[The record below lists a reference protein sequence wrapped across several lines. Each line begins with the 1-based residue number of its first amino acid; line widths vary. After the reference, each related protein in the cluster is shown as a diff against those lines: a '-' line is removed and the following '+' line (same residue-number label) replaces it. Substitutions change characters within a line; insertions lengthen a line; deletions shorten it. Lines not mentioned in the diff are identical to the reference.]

1 MNEKFTLT
9 VPKTTT
15 RRIIFCL
22 PGNNFSGKFLDS
34 IIELTSYCFHNNI
47 PFKFSRQ
54 ESSVVYYV
62 RNKCLIGDV
71 LQGPE
76 QKPFQGKE
84 NYTHLMWIDSDV
96 IFDPKQFERLLNHD
110 KDIVSGIYMMEDCTH
125 FATVKK
131 WDTEYFSKNGSF
143 QFMTVDDMSKEKE
156 LFDVSYTGF
165 GFILIKR
172 GVFESMN
179 YPWFEPLPQKIGK
192 AVDFT
197 SEDVAFCLKAQE
209 RGYKIWIDPTV
220 RVGHLKSITL

>member
-1 MNEKFTLT
+1 MDGKFTINI
-9 VPKTTT
+9 PKK
-15 RRIIFCL
+15 IKVIFCV
-22 PGNNFSGKFLDS
+22 PGNNFSGKFLDCWVDLLS
-34 IIELTSYCFHNNI
+34 HCFRNNI
-47 PFKFSRQ
+47 SFKISRQ

-62 RNKCLIGDV
+62 RNKCLNGDT

-76 QKPFQGKE
+76 QKPFQGLE
-84 NYTHLMWIDSDV
+84 DYTHLMWIDSD
-96 IFDPKQFERLLNHD
+96 ILFSAREFEALLSHTD
-110 KDIVSGIYMMEDCTH
+110 KDIVSGIYMMEDGQH

-131 WDTEYFSKNGSF
+131 WDTEYFAKNGSF
-143 QFMTVDDMSKEKE
+143 QFMNDEDMKKEKE
-156 LFDVSYTGF
+156 SFTVSYTGF

-209 RGYKIWIDPTV
+209 RGFKIWVDPAI
-220 RVGHLKSITL
+220 RVGHEKRIAL